1 MTQEELKN
9 LIGYK
14 EDRLK
19 ILNQKKQTLVDLDNE
34 ISISKFMRSFRK
46 IYYSSKRFLLLL
58 ILGICLLVGFTAL
71 INPNILFFNSENYKN
86 ELIVDFR
93 DSYKELAKETFEES
107 LQNLRNDNSFDFQNF
122 EESINKSLE
131 KTAVE
136 DIEYTIRF
144 FAVLLLLF
152 AFVLWYIARLTK
164 KLKLRN
170 QLISKADSITQEIIK
185 DYKSII
191 DEEEREIAD
200 LKKKLL

>member
-34 ISISKFMRSFRK
+34 ISISKFMRSFRT

>member
-14 EDRLK
+14 EDRLI

-34 ISISKFMRSFRK
+34 ISISKFMRSFRT

-107 LQNLRNDNSFDFQNF
+107 LRNMKNDRSFDFQNF
-122 EESINKSLE
+122 EESINKSLK

-191 DEEEREIAD
+191 EEEEREIAD
-200 LKKKLL
+200 LKKKLS